1 MLSPGIRINVG
12 SRAFISLKNTV
23 WRLYWEV
30 TREISGAGQRDRL
43 RCRGLYF
50 LKNMGVNVCCSEYLR
65 VTLCGRTR
73 LNIHAVCNQQRGI
86 QILKAVQHRF
96 RTPYPGT
103 LTESSE
109 HL

>member
-1 MLSPGIRINVG
+1 MNFQGKG
-12 SRAFISLKNTV
+12 K
-23 WRLYWEV
+23 
-30 TREISGAGQRDRL
+30 GDRL

-96 RTPYPGT
+96 RVQHSGT

-109 HL
+109 PFISRIWVDHATPGDKRPIGI